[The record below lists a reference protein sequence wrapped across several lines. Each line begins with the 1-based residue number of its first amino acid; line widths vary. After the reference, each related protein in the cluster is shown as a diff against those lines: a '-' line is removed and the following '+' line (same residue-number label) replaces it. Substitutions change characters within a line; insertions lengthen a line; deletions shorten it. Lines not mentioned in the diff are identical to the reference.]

1 MPELSVSEAQ
11 LQRLESVREDLEAAY
26 VGPYGTI
33 SREEAL
39 EYLLDTYTPP
49 EEHDAAAEEAG
60 DAAAETDDTGGETA
74 EPEHETTATDAESDT
89 DAEPAGDLTD
99 IAGVGEATAEAL
111 AAAGFDSI
119 AAVRDAD
126 PADLTAVD
134 GIADK
139 QAIDI
144 KAEVAGF
151 DGTEHED
158 GAADGE
164 DATETEAGPGE
175 SENESPENTLQQA
188 MSLLDQHDDK
198 WRESSGD
205 EPYEVD
211 LPDGGTEAVR
221 TKDDIK
227 RLLFKHWR

>member
-49 EEHDAAAEEAG
+49 AEHDAEG
-60 DAAAETDDTGGETA
+60 DAAAAETADTGGKTA
-74 EPEHETTATDAESDT
+74 GHEAETTATGADTDA

-99 IAGVGEATAEAL
+99 IAGVGQATAEAL
-111 AAAGFDSI
+111 ADAGFDSV
-119 AAVRDAD
+119 AAVREAD
-126 PADLTAVD
+126 PADLTAAD
-134 GIADK
+134 GIAEK

-151 DGTEHED
+151 DGAERDD
-158 GAADGE
+158 GSVDGE
-164 DATETEAGPGE
+164 DATDAELGPGE
-175 SENESPENTLQQA
+175 TEDESPENTLQQA
-188 MSLLDQHDDK
+188 MSLLDQHDDR

>member
-49 EEHDAAAEEAG
+49 EEHDAAAD
-60 DAAAETDDTGGETA
+60 DAATETGDTGGETA
-74 EPEHETTATDAESDT
+74 EPENETTATDAESDT
-89 DAEPAGDLTD
+89 DADPAGDLTD

-111 AAAGFDSI
+111 VDAGFDSI
-119 AAVRDAD
+119 AAVQDAD
-126 PADLTAVD
+126 PTDLTAAD
-134 GIADK
+134 GIAEK

-158 GAADGE
+158 GAADEGE
-164 DATETEAGPGE
+164 ATETDPGPGE

>member
-1 MPELSVSEAQ
+1 MPELSVSEEQ

-26 VGPYGTI
+26 VGPYGTV
-33 SREEAL
+33 RHEDAL

-49 EEHDAAAEEAG
+49 ADG
-60 DAAAETDDTGGETA
+60 ETDAEDTA
-74 EPEHETTATDAESDT
+74 ETTAIDADP
-89 DAEPAGDLTD
+89 DDEPAGDLTD
-99 IAGVGEATAEAL
+99 IAGVGEATAATL
-111 AAAGFDSI
+111 VDAGFDSI

-126 PADLTAVD
+126 PAELTAAD
-134 GIADK
+134 GIAEK

-144 KAEVAGF
+144 KAEVADF
-151 DGTEHED
+151 DGAGSDDGTDAED
-158 GAADGE
+158 GGDT
-164 DATETEAGPGE
+164 DAAGPGE
-175 SENESPENTLQQA
+175 TEDESPENTLQQA
-188 MSLLDQHDDK
+188 MSLLEQHDDK

>member
-11 LQRLESVREDLEAAY
+11 LQRLDEVREDLEAAY
-26 VGPYGTI
+26 VGSYGTVR
-33 SREEAL
+33 REDAL

-49 EEHDAAAEEAG
+49 SEGDAEAGEAPADAASAES
-60 DAAAETDDTGGETA
+60 T
-74 EPEHETTATDAESDT
+74 EPDETTATDT

-111 AAAGFDSI
+111 ASAGFESI
-119 AAVRDAD
+119 ADVRAAD
-126 PADLTAVD
+126 PADLTAAD
-134 GIADK
+134 GIAEK

-144 KAEVAGF
+144 KAEVADF
-151 DGTEHED
+151 DGTESD
-158 GAADGE
+158 TAGA
-164 DATETEAGPGE
+164 ETDESDEEAAPGPGE
-175 SENESPENTLQQA
+175 NEDESPENTLQQA

-227 RLLFKHWR
+227 RLLFQHWR